1 MRRNI
6 RNLVAGVLLAL
17 ILTCPALAET
27 QTAVFDPQPTASGGF
42 RIDVDT
48 NQDVYYDRDVF
59 ILTVKLLNN
68 SPFSLL
74 ITDEKR
80 LPDGSNEELVDS
92 PLLEGFLDGSVVDV
106 ALMAP
111 QSQVIIGNATLTP
124 LDSIW
129 SPYEDDTEILNQ
141 IQISLPLFGQS
152 EISAHSTTII
162 STANVLI
169 ALPHKTQTRSETGGG
184 DHLQKIPVV
193 AQYVIPAPG
202 NYLLN
207 CMIKING
214 TSKEAKAQKIIRI
227 GRSF

>member
-6 RNLVAGVLLAL
+6 RNLVTGVLLAL

-27 QTAVFDPQPTASGGF
+27 QSPTTSGGF

-48 NQDVYYDRDVF
+48 NKDVYYDKDVF

-80 LPDGSNEELVDS
+80 LPDGSNEKLVDS
-92 PLLEGFLDGSVVDV
+92 PLLEGFLDGSDVDV
-106 ALMAP
+106 AFMP
-111 QSQVIIGNATLTP
+111 PRSQVIIGYATLTP
-124 LDSIW
+124 LDSI
-129 SPYEDDTEILNQ
+129 SNPYEYDTQ
-141 IQISLPLFGQS
+141 ISRPTQISLPLFGQY

-162 STANVLI
+162 STANVLV
-169 ALPHKTQTRSETGGG
+169 AHPHKTQTRSETGKA
-184 DHLQKIPVV
+184 DHLHKIPVV
-193 AQYVIPAPG
+193 AQYVFPTPG

-214 TSKEAKAQKIIRI
+214 TTKEAKAQKIIRI
-227 GRSF
+227 GPSF

>member
-6 RNLVAGVLLAL
+6 RNLVTGVLLAL

-27 QTAVFDPQPTASGGF
+27 QSPTTSGGF

-48 NQDVYYDRDVF
+48 NKDVYYDKDVF

-80 LPDGSNEELVDS
+80 LPDGLYEELVDS
-92 PLLEGFLDGSVVDV
+92 PLLEGFLDGSDVDV
-106 ALMAP
+106 AFMAP
-111 QSQVIIGNATLTP
+111 QSQVEIGYATLTP
-124 LDSIW
+124 LGGISDPDIDYPQTS
-129 SPYEDDTEILNQ
+129 DQNR
-141 IQISLPLFGQS
+141 ISLPLFRNS
-152 EISAHSTTII
+152 EIPPNSTTII

-169 ALPHKTQTRSETGGG
+169 ASPHKTQTRSESGGG
-184 DHLQKIPVV
+184 DHLHIIPVV
-193 AQYVIPAPG
+193 AQYVFPTPG

-214 TSKEAKAQKIIRI
+214 TTKVAKAQKIIRI
-227 GRSF
+227 GPSL